1 MSDHFE
7 PEHPGEPHQQ
17 DIGDTAERPAVRAE
31 PQEARA
37 GRRRAAPRRR
47 SRLPGCLAVLVAIVL
62 IAGLGYGGLKGFEKL
77 KNHFAGAP
85 DYSAGTAVGKVTFQ
99 VHSGD
104 TATLIAR
111 NLKAAGVTESV
122 DAFINV
128 ASSDPDASKIQVG
141 FYPLEKHMSADEA
154 LKVLVDPKNMV
165 QAGVVVREGARV
177 SDIVKEITD
186 RTDITQQQVDAALK
200 DPAALGLPAEAGG
213 NPEGYLFPATYTVTP
228 GETAVQLLRQMVAK
242 EAEVA
247 QSIDLP
253 AAAAKVNLTPEQV
266 LTVASII
273 EYEASRDQDYP
284 KVARAIYNRLQAGM
298 PIQSDATVSYANGVT
313 GQIWTTQAMRDNDS
327 AYNTYQHKGLPPG
340 PIGNPGL
347 KTIEAALNPATG
359 PWLYWVVVNLKTGET
374 VFSTTTQ

>member
-1 MSDHFE
+1 MWRA
-7 PEHPGEPHQQ
+7 QQ
-17 DIGDTAERPAVRAE
+17 
-31 PQEARA
+31 
-37 GRRRAAPRRR
+37 
-47 SRLPGCLAVLVAIVL
+47 
-62 IAGLGYGGLKGFEKL
+62 
-77 KNHFAGAP
+77 
-85 DYSAGTAVGKVTFQ
+85 
-99 VHSGD
+99 
-104 TATLIAR
+104 
-111 NLKAAGVTESV
+111 SV
-122 DAFINV
+122 C
-128 ASSDPDASKIQVG
+128 S
-141 FYPLEKHMSADEA
+141 
-154 LKVLVDPKNMV
+154 
-165 QAGVVVREGARV
+165 
-177 SDIVKEITD
+177 
-186 RTDITQQQVDAALK
+186 
-200 DPAALGLPAEAGG
+200 
-213 NPEGYLFPATYTVTP
+213 PATYTVTP

-374 VFSTTTQ
+374 VFSTTLADHNKAVEQFKQYCKTSSAC